1 MPIVRTHPLRSL
13 QHPLRRSLR
22 SRAHGLLSGVVLAGC
37 LATSGCALH
46 PKAPPLAAQSALA
59 TFSVHSSQ
67 GQLSAADALQ
77 NGPLVVLFYRGHW

>member
-13 QHPLRRSLR
+13 AHRLR
-22 SRAHGLLSGVVLAGC
+22 SRAYELMSGVVLAGC

-46 PKAPPLAAQSALA
+46 PKSPPLAAQSALA